1 MIKQHSVT
9 KIETNYN
16 DEDVFLLNREFKWY
30 FGFHFIIQIYFLIF
44 LTVKG

>member
-1 MIKQHSVT
+1 MIKQPSVT
-9 KIETNYN
+9 QIETNYN
-16 DEDVFLLNREFKWY
+16 DDVFPLNREFKWY